1 MFEWA
6 GAKGFDRSSL
16 RLGGGVSV
24 GILGRSG
31 VMRATAEKFVLVVG
45 VDGDFALFL
54 KLIELRPVRGKVG
67 AEVL

>member
-1 MFEWA
+1 M
-6 GAKGFDRSSL
+6 
-16 RLGGGVSV
+16 SV

-45 VDGDFALFL
+45 VDGDFALFF
-54 KLIELRPVRGKVG
+54 KLIELRTVRGKVG